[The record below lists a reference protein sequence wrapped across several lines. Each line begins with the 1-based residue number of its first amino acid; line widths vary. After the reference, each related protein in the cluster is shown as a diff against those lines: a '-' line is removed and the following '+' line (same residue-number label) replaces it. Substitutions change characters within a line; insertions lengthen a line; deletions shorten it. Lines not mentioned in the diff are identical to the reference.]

1 MTGKRLRK
9 LHILYIKEK
18 EKRPTYILK
27 INCNC
32 ENK

>member
-9 LHILYIKEK
+9 LHILHIKEK
-18 EKRPTYILK
+18 EICPTYILK